1 MTVGAT
7 TLTRRN
13 VHQVSAIERTAN
25 APWWV
30 QEVETF
36 LLVDAPKQ
44 ILSRTGSGLLVHDD
58 DVLVA
63 VAAHRPHHKWTAELL
78 QAFLVLPALRN
89 KGLAAP
95 ALRCALAHVH
105 VVAKV
110 EHVMW
115 LVHQENTAML
125 RVSTSIADPAA
136 PADIDGFVTFAEP

>member
-1 MTVGAT
+1 MTLTGR

-13 VHQVSAIERTAN
+13 VHQASAIERTAN
-25 APWWV
+25 APWWA

-44 ILSRTGSGLLVHDD
+44 ILLRTGSGLLVHDG

-63 VAAHRPHHKWTAELL
+63 VAAHRPHHTWTAELL
-78 QAFLVLPALRN
+78 QAFLVPPALRN
-89 KGLAAP
+89 KGLAEP

-105 VVAKV
+105 AVAKV

-115 LVHQENTAML
+115 LVHQDNTAML

-136 PADIDGFVTFAEP
+136 PADADGFVTFAEP

>member
-1 MTVGAT
+1 MSLTAT
-7 TLTRRN
+7 ALTRRN

-25 APWWV
+25 APWWA

-44 ILSRTGSGLLVHDD
+44 ILSRTGSGLLVHEG

-89 KGLAAP
+89 KGLAAL
-95 ALRCALAHVH
+95 ALLCALAHVH
-105 VVAKV
+105 VAAKT

-125 RVSTSIADPAA
+125 RVSLSVADPAT
-136 PADIDGFVTFAEP
+136 PADADGFVTFAKP